1 MLILNYLL
9 ISQKIFPACFPH
21 AQVFSS
27 WMPVLGGWVA
37 SEIRL
42 CPLELLPSSPSP
54 ATPSPV
60 LPLHHTQ
67 NQSKTPLRTADQGL
81 LNFTL
86 KHGFLL
92 PPNKCLRVQ
101 GI

>member
-54 ATPSPV
+54 EWWAGLV
-60 LPLHHTQ
+60 ALVYRLWG
-67 NQSKTPLRTADQGL
+67 LRGW
-81 LNFTL
+81 
-86 KHGFLL
+86 
-92 PPNKCLRVQ
+92 
-101 GI
+101 